1 MQISPCSSI
10 HLERYGTVA
19 LSQKGNT
26 CIQTIFTQSPVSLT
40 TTPEYLPVSGFHIPS
55 LHLSQSSRLH
65 PSRFHKTTA
74 TIQVAKVIPD
84 LSVTLNNCSN
94 SDQRKKTWKQTHS
107 KVSCFVSKFR
117 SKQFPLPTQFRSFPL
132 TYSTTCS
139 TQTLPQLQFKPRML
153 PDASEKSR
161 STFPNRRYLHV
172 ISFSVR
178 CQPTVSTPSST
189 VPSVPWWFL
198 FISLSQHS
206 STYIARQTTML
217 QASISRSPVSANIR
231 QAPLFLHITE
241 PQVFNYSRLTSQ
253 MWQINQG
260 HWQSKLDPPGSH
272 ATISLSHYHL
282 QAWRQAQ

>member
-94 SDQRKKTWKQTHS
+94 SDQRKNMKTNSQQS
-107 KVSCFVSKFR
+107 FLFRFKFR

-189 VPSVPWWFL
+189 VPSVP
-198 FISLSQHS
+198 
-206 STYIARQTTML
+206 
-217 QASISRSPVSANIR
+217 
-231 QAPLFLHITE
+231 
-241 PQVFNYSRLTSQ
+241 
-253 MWQINQG
+253 
-260 HWQSKLDPPGSH
+260 
-272 ATISLSHYHL
+272 
-282 QAWRQAQ
+282 